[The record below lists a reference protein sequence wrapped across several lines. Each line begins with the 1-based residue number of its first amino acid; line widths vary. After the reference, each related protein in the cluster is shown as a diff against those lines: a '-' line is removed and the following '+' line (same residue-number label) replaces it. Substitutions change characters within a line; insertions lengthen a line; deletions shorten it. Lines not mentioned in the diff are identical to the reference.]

1 MCTEILTADKQ
12 MWRRKMKTP
21 TQFQTKKNSF
31 VILDPL
37 FSSSPKSPPA
47 NGTNKIV
54 RNYPPLSSPQH
65 CTQHTAHSTS
75 TVHCT
80 DQTSSCRFCWE
91 KVVKHAFKMKNDH
104 ILSYEYHTFL
114 LLCVDEFSLI
124 SVKTCAYFFSKQTL
138 ILMRVEQ

>member
-21 TQFQTKKNSF
+21 TQFQTKNKFLCHSWPPPFLLPQKAPCKWNKQDREKLS
-31 VILDPL
+31 PL
-37 FSSSPKSPPA
+37 IITTA
-47 NGTNKIV
+47 
-54 RNYPPLSSPQH
+54 L
-65 CTQHTAHSTS
+65 HTAHSTS

-91 KVVKHAFKMKNDH
+91 IVVKHAFKMKNDH